1 MSATSLTQAMQKWN
15 ISGDSTEWRRR
26 MLALQTNPPPS
37 TRQSSAAAAAPN
49 ASRTTVNGHS
59 NSHSTAASSS
69 SSRTREQLLED
80 LRLEQLRAEAR
91 VQRLKEMAER
101 REEVDDDD
109 EDDEEDDEEEEEE
122 SGSTDQ
128 SNAQPAESSP
138 ASADEED
145 EEEAEYENELDY
157 LVHEVLCVDAINHDL
172 PSGEEVP
179 CPLCKE
185 GKKFASEYACS
196 ACSYVRGVCSICRRV
211 VVLRTL
217 EDPSKGVAACMALL
231 SDSHLLRQILE
242 VEDEEEEEAIRGQIN
257 AMLEAYFNEQKKS

>member
-1 MSATSLTQAMQKWN
+1 MSVTSLTQAMQKWN

-101 REEVDDDD
+101 GEEVDDDD
-109 EDDEEDDEEEEEE
+109 EDDEEEEEE

-179 CPLCKE
+179 CTLCKE